1 MPFRD
6 PRRLFA
12 VSIVQALRLSIW
24 AFEGVMTEIREL
36 VGARQCWKTV
46 EVVLPVTL
54 SNWAQDLENPKTWRW
69 NRPMTVK
76 RRWVAVKSKYQP
88 NSQLLSAEDFR
99 CHFSKVCY
107 RWLGVLLRPLTTCST
122 QVLSP
127 FWCFRASSTEA
138 LSSVFSGRSSR
149 DHLETAKQLKR
160 KSWWK
165 MPWTPVCCDMYCVF
179 LCFPFGELGS
189 LIFVGREPWYLRTYG
204 YGFEVAHELEVG
216 CSGNGHF

>member
-36 VGARQCWKTV
+36 VGARHCWKTV

-54 SNWAQDLENPKTWRW
+54 SNWAQDFESPKTWRW
-69 NRPMTVK
+69 NRPMTMK
-76 RRWVAVKSKYQP
+76 RRWVAEKSKYQP
-88 NSQLLSAEDFR
+88 NSQLLSAEDFW
-99 CHFSKVCY
+99 CHFSKVSY
-107 RWLGVLLRPLTTCST
+107 RCTRCTVEATHNMFNAGAIVFLMFSSIVHRSIELSFLWKIFKRSSWNSQTVEKEKLMKDAMKTSVLWY
-122 QVLSP
+122 VL
-127 FWCFRASSTEA
+127 CF
-138 LSSVFSGRSSR
+138 LVFS
-149 DHLETAKQLKR
+149 
-160 KSWWK
+160 
-165 MPWTPVCCDMYCVF
+165 
-179 LCFPFGELGS
+179 FGELGS
-189 LIFVGREPWYLRTYG
+189 LIFVGREPWYPRTYG